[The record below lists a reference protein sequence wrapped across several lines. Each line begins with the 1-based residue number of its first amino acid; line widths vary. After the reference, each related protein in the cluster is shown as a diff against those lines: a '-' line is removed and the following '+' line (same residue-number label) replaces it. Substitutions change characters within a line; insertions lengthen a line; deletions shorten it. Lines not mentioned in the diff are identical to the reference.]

1 VKISIGRAGRIT
13 GKTPYSRMK
22 TWAAEGRA
30 SGPVWLLYIHQDSFK
45 EMLSA
50 IPSMIERIVFL
61 LVDRNREF
69 TKAEEQIAKLAAL
82 GKLAANI
89 AHELNNPA
97 SAARSSVTAYFSQ
110 LPRSENLKYQIG
122 RLLQSDEKQL
132 AYSAWIGQFRA
143 TAEAYFYTVN
153 ALNPALPDYDEEALL
168 EWLESERLE
177 EAWSIAPTF
186 AEAGVRIAT
195 LEQLKG
201 MVGSELVPLV
211 VQDLAHIVRGAR
223 VASAVSSATGRIFD
237 LVTAVKDYSCMD
249 QEPIQDV

>member
-1 VKISIGRAGRIT
+1 
-13 GKTPYSRMK
+13 
-22 TWAAEGRA
+22 
-30 SGPVWLLYIHQDSFK
+30 
-45 EMLSA
+45 
-50 IPSMIERIVFL
+50 VFF

-153 ALNPALPDYDEEALL
+153 A
-168 EWLESERLE
+168 
-177 EAWSIAPTF
+177 
-186 AEAGVRIAT
+186 
-195 LEQLKG
+195 
-201 MVGSELVPLV
+201 
-211 VQDLAHIVRGAR
+211 
-223 VASAVSSATGRIFD
+223 
-237 LVTAVKDYSCMD
+237 
-249 QEPIQDV
+249 

>member
-1 VKISIGRAGRIT
+1 
-13 GKTPYSRMK
+13 MK

-61 LVDRNREF
+61 LVDRNRDF

-132 AYSAWIGQFRA
+132 AYSDWIGQFRA

-153 ALNPALPDYDEEALL
+153 ALNRIYRTTMKKLGLSGSNLNGWKKLGVLL
-168 EWLESERLE
+168 QHSQKLEL
-177 EAWSIAPTF
+177 
-186 AEAGVRIAT
+186 G
-195 LEQLKG
+195 
-201 MVGSELVPLV
+201 
-211 VQDLAHIVRGAR
+211 
-223 VASAVSSATGRIFD
+223 
-237 LVTAVKDYSCMD
+237 
-249 QEPIQDV
+249 

>member
-1 VKISIGRAGRIT
+1 VSP

-69 TKAEEQIAKLAAL
+69 TKAEEQIAKPAAL

-110 LPRSENLKYQIG
+110 LSRSENLKYQIG

-132 AYSAWIGQFRA
+132 VYSAWIGQFRA

-168 EWLESERLE
+168 EWLESERVE

-201 MVGSELVPLV
+201 MVGSELVLEDTFYAPDRSILQDV
-211 VQDLAHIVRGAR
+211 FLARIDPVRARPTNACERRRSDLAADE
-223 VASAVSSATGRIFD
+223 ATAN
-237 LVTAVKDYSCMD
+237 TPS
-249 QEPIQDV
+249 